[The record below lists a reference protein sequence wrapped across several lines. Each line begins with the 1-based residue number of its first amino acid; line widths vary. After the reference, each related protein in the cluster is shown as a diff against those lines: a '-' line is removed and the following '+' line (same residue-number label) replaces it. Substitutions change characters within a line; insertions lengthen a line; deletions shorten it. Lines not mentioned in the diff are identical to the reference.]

1 LQLTFV
7 NYFSLTNTLSRFFD
21 VRPGEARRVGIMVS
35 LLFFLLA
42 ANNVIKVVRDSLFL
56 SRFPISDL
64 AYVYLLA
71 ALLAGVIIAIYTRY
85 TMRLPL
91 YRLILGSNAFIIS
104 NVIIFW
110 FLIVVFNFA
119 WAIYA
124 FYIWSAIVGV
134 LAVAQFWTF
143 AGLMFTSREA
153 KRLFGIFSA
162 GGSLGAI
169 LGGFG
174 SGWAVNL
181 FMETD
186 ELFWLIG
193 ALFAGAFGVVWLAGK
208 ELRELQ
214 TPELKEVPTS
224 RETKATEHTSAL
236 GAIRAS
242 RYLQFIAGAIFVSV
256 TVSTLIDF
264 QFKAAAK
271 AGYASQDDLTAFFGS
286 YYAWV
291 AIITLFSQVLLT
303 GSFLTA
309 FGLIP
314 SLLLLPVSL
323 FAGSLGILVWPGLF
337 STTATRLTDAVLRTS
352 VNQSGMEIL
361 YLPLSATIKKR
372 VKTFLDV
379 VLQRLGDGAAGLIV
393 LFYALFIMRSEPG
406 SLTYFSLGL
415 IIIWAAFIFTL
426 RSGYLEAL
434 RTGLET
440 QAITWEGE
448 DINYAD
454 RQTIEAVL
462 QNLLKDDERALLFG
476 LDLVEK
482 LNPQVI
488 VPRLPLSLLR
498 HPSPLVRSRSL
509 KLFATSTEPE
519 KLKEIVRL
527 LEDENGEVQAEAINV
542 VCAIRKEDAIPVMR
556 PYLESS
562 DPRVQRSAIECLL
575 HHGDMEIRE
584 VALATFRKMIANP
597 GVDGAAGRIEAARL
611 MGEVDDPEFPG
622 YLSKL
627 IREDS
632 SIPVIR
638 EALAAAGKRKEP
650 TLLRDVIMR
659 LWFPKTKSWA
669 RRALVEYGEVAV
681 ETLRDMLF
689 DSKISRDIRLS
700 IPRTLSKIE
709 FPSAM
714 DALLNGLNQE
724 DGSLRYKIILGLE
737 EMARRLPSLRI
748 DQHVIEMAIVAE
760 ASHYYRRFLTFF
772 ALFGDDN
779 DRSMDN
785 DWLLH
790 QALLENMER
799 EKERVLR
806 LLSLIYR
813 PEDIGS
819 ATTALRS
826 GSRPKQAQA
835 IELLDNL
842 LTGDIKRHVFPLFD
856 DAPAAERFQK
866 FLALLGLKSF
876 DGEMAWQEL
885 LKQDDIWL
893 KAATLWEIGL
903 RGLRDFRGELQQYLN
918 STEPVLKETAALVM
932 SRI

>member
-1 LQLTFV
+1 M
-7 NYFSLTNTLSRFFD
+7 NHFSLPNTLSRFLD
-21 VRPGEARRVGIMVS
+21 IRPGEARRVGMMVA

-56 SRFPISDL
+56 SRFAITDL
-64 AYVYLLA
+64 PYVYLLA
-71 ALLAGVIIAIYTRY
+71 ALLAGVIITVYTRY
-85 TMRLPL
+85 TVSLPL
-91 YRLILGSNAFIIS
+91 YRLILGSNALIIS

-119 WAIYA
+119 WGVYA

-143 AGLMFTSREA
+143 AGLLFTSREA
-153 KRLFGIFSA
+153 KRLFGIFNA
-162 GGSLGAI
+162 GGSLGGI

-181 FMETD
+181 FMGTN

-208 ELRELQ
+208 ELSELQ
-214 TPELKEVPTS
+214 TAVVKEIPTS
-224 RETKATEHTSAL
+224 RETKAIQQTSAL
-236 GAIRAS
+236 GPIRAS
-242 RYLQFIAGAIFVSV
+242 RYLQLIAGAIFVSV
-256 TVSTLIDF
+256 AVSTLIDF

-271 AGYASQDDLTAFFGS
+271 TAYPSQDELTAFFGS

-291 AIITLFSQVLLT
+291 AIITFFSQVLLT
-303 GSFLTA
+303 RRLLTA

-314 SLLLLPVSL
+314 SLLLLPAGL
-323 FAGSLGILVWPGLF
+323 FAGSLGIFVWPGLF
-337 STTATRLTDAVLRTS
+337 SAMATRLTDAVLRAS

-361 YLPLSATIKKR
+361 YLPLSATVKRR

-393 LFYALFIMRSEPG
+393 LFYTLFMMQSDPA
-406 SLTYFSLGL
+406 SLSYFSFGL
-415 IIIWAAFIFTL
+415 IILWAMFILVL

-434 RTGLET
+434 RAGLET
-440 QAITWEGE
+440 QAITWEGG
-448 DINYAD
+448 DIDYAD
-454 RQTIEAVL
+454 KQTIEAVL
-462 QNLLKDDERALLFG
+462 QNLQKEDERALLFG
-476 LDLVEK
+476 LDLAEN
-482 LNPQVI
+482 LDPEVI

-498 HPSPLVRSRSL
+498 HPSALVRGRSL

-527 LEDENGEVQAEAINV
+527 LEDENREVQAEAINV
-542 VCAIRKEDAIPVMR
+542 VCAIRKEDAIPLMR
-556 PYLESS
+556 PYLESP

-575 HHGDMEIRE
+575 HHGDAEIRE

-597 GVDGAAGRIEAARL
+597 GTDGAAGRIEAARL
-611 MGEVDDPEFPG
+611 MGEVYDPEFPG

-627 IREDS
+627 IREDP

-650 TLLRDVIMR
+650 TLLRDIIMR
-659 LWFPKTKSWA
+659 LCYPKTKSWA
-669 RRALVEYGEVAV
+669 RQALIEYGEVAV
-681 ETLRDMLF
+681 GTLREALL
-689 DSKISRDIRLS
+689 DSNISRDIRLS
-700 IPRTLSKIE
+700 IPRTLSKIGS
-709 FPSAM
+709 PDAM
-714 DALLNGLNQE
+714 DVLLSGLYQD

-737 EMARRLPSLRI
+737 EMARRLPNLPI
-748 DQHVIEMAIVAE
+748 DRHVIEVAIVSE
-760 ASHYYRRFLTFF
+760 ARRYYRRFLIFF
-772 ALFGDDN
+772 GLFGDGN
-779 DRSMDN
+779 DRSVN
-785 DWLLH
+785 DGGLLH
-790 QALLENMER
+790 QTLLENMER

-806 LLSLIYR
+806 LLSLIYP

-819 ATTALRS
+819 ATAALRNDS
-826 GSRPKQAQA
+826 PAKQAQA
-835 IELLDNL
+835 IEFLDNL
-842 LTGDIKRHVFPLFD
+842 LEGDVKRHVFPLFD
-856 DAPAAERFQK
+856 DAPASERFEK
-866 FLALLGLKSF
+866 FLALLELRSF
-876 DGEMAWQEL
+876 DGETALQEL
-885 LKQDDIWL
+885 LKQDDVWL
-893 KAATLWEIGL
+893 KAATIWEIGL

-918 STEPVLKETAALVM
+918 SKEPVLKETAELVM

>member
-1 LQLTFV
+1 M
-7 NYFSLTNTLSRFFD
+7 NHFSLTNTLSRFLD
-21 VRPGEARRVGIMVS
+21 IRPGEARRVGMMVS

-56 SRFPISDL
+56 SRFSISHL
-64 AYVYLLA
+64 PYVYLLA
-71 ALLAGVIIAIYTRY
+71 ALLAGVIIAVYARY
-85 TMRLPL
+85 TVRLPL
-91 YRLILGSNAFIIS
+91 YRLMLASNAFIIS
-104 NVIIFW
+104 NVLMFW
-110 FLIVVFNFA
+110 FLIVFFNFA

-134 LAVAQFWTF
+134 LAAAQFWTF
-143 AGLMFTSREA
+143 ADLIFTSREA
-153 KRLFGIFSA
+153 KRLFGTFNA

-174 SGWAVNL
+174 SGWIVNL
-181 FMETD
+181 FSGAD
-186 ELFWLIG
+186 GLFWLIG
-193 ALFAGAFGVVWLAGK
+193 ALFAGAFGVVWLAGN
-208 ELRELQ
+208 ELSELHTEALQ
-214 TPELKEVPTS
+214 EIPTS
-224 RETKATEHTSAL
+224 RETKAGRQTSAF

-242 RYLQFIAGAIFVSV
+242 GYLQLIAGAIFVSV
-256 TVSTLIDF
+256 AVSTLIDF

-271 AGYASQDDLTAFFGS
+271 VAYPSEDGLTAFFGS

-291 AIITLFSQVLLT
+291 AIITFFSQVLLT
-303 GSFLTA
+303 GRFLTA

-314 SLLLLPVSL
+314 SLFLLPVGL

-361 YLPLSATIKKR
+361 YLPLSAALKKR

-393 LFYALFIMRSEPG
+393 LFYTLFMMRAEPA
-406 SLTYFSLGL
+406 SLAYFSLGL
-415 IIIWAAFIFTL
+415 IIIWAAFIFFL
-426 RSGYLEAL
+426 RNGYLEAL

-448 DINYAD
+448 AINYAD
-454 RQTIEAVL
+454 KHTIDAVL
-462 QNLLKDDERALLFG
+462 QTLQRQDEQTLLFG
-476 LDLVEK
+476 LDLAEK
-482 LNPQVI
+482 LDPEVI
-488 VPRLPLSLLR
+488 VPRLSLSLLQ

-509 KLFATSTEPE
+509 KLFAATTDLA

-556 PYLESS
+556 PYLESP

-575 HHGDMEIRE
+575 HHGDPEIRE

-611 MGEVDDPEFPG
+611 MGEVNDPEFPE
-622 YLSKL
+622 YLSNL
-627 IREDS
+627 IRKDS
-632 SIPVIR
+632 SVPVIR

-659 LWFPKTKSWA
+659 LGCPNTKGTA
-669 RRALVEYGEVAV
+669 HQALVEYGEIAV
-681 ETLRDMLF
+681 DTLRDVLW
-689 DSKISRDIRLS
+689 DSHASRDVRLN
-700 IPRTLSKIE
+700 IPSTLSKIAA
-709 FPSAM
+709 PTSM
-714 DALLNGLNQE
+714 NALLDGLNQE
-724 DGSLRYKIILGLE
+724 DGSLRYRIIVGLE
-737 EMARRLPSLRI
+737 EMARRLPNLRMDQQVVRRAI
-748 DQHVIEMAIVAE
+748 DAE
-760 ASHYYRRFLTFF
+760 ASRFYRRFLTFF
-772 ALFGDDN
+772 VLFGDDN
-779 DRSMDN
+779 DSSMN
-785 DWLLH
+785 NGSLLR

-806 LLSLIYR
+806 LLSLIYP

-819 ATTALRS
+819 ATAALRS
-826 GSRPKQAQA
+826 GNRAKQSQA
-835 IELLDNL
+835 IEFLDNL
-842 LTGDIKRHVFPLFD
+842 LSGDLKRHVFPLFD
-856 DAPAAERFQK
+856 DAPAAARFQK

-876 DGEMAWQEL
+876 DREIAWQQL
-885 LKQDDIWL
+885 LKQDDVWL
-893 KAATLWEIGL
+893 KAATFWEIGL
-903 RGLRDFRGELQQYLN
+903 RGLRDFRGKLQQYLN

>member
-1 LQLTFV
+1 MNHL
-7 NYFSLTNTLSRFFD
+7 SLTNTLSRFFD
-21 VRPGEARRVGIMVS
+21 IRPGEARRVGIMVS

-42 ANNVIKVVRDSLFL
+42 ANNVIKVVRDALFL

-64 AYVYLLA
+64 AYVYFLV
-71 ALLAGVIIAIYTRY
+71 ALLAGVIIAVYTRY
-85 TMRLPL
+85 TVRLPL
-91 YRLILGSNAFIIS
+91 YRLILGLNAFIIS
-104 NVIIFW
+104 NVIMFW

-119 WAIYA
+119 WSIFA
-124 FYIWSAIVGV
+124 FYIWSAIVSV

-143 AGLMFTSREA
+143 AGLIFTSREA

-181 FMETD
+181 FMGTN

-208 ELRELQ
+208 ELSELQ
-214 TPELKEVPTS
+214 TPTS
-224 RETKATEHTSAL
+224 RETKATEQAGAL
-236 GAIRAS
+236 GPILAS
-242 RYLQFIAGAIFVSV
+242 RYLQLIAGAIFVSV
-256 TVSTLIDF
+256 AVSTLIDF

-271 AGYASQDDLTAFFGS
+271 MAYASQDDLTAFFGS

-291 AIITLFSQVLLT
+291 AIITFFAQVVLT
-303 GSFLTA
+303 RRLLTA

-314 SLLLLPVSL
+314 SLLLLPVTL

-361 YLPLSATIKKR
+361 YLPLSAAVKRR

-379 VLQRLGDGAAGLIV
+379 VLQRLGDGAAGLIA
-393 LFYALFIMRSEPG
+393 LFYALFIMHSNPA
-406 SLTYFSLGL
+406 SLAYFSLGL
-415 IIIWAAFIFTL
+415 IILWAMFIFAL
-426 RSGYLEAL
+426 RSGYVEAL
-434 RTGLET
+434 RTGLEAQT
-440 QAITWEGE
+440 ITWEGG

-454 RQTIEAVL
+454 KQTIEAVL
-462 QNLLKDDERALLFG
+462 QNLKKQDERAVLFA
-476 LDLVEK
+476 LDLAEN
-482 LNPQVI
+482 LDAAVI
-488 VPRLPLSLLR
+488 APRLPLKLLQ

-509 KLFATSTEPE
+509 KLFAASTDPE

-556 PYLESS
+556 PYLESP

-575 HHGDMEIRE
+575 HHGDTEIRE
-584 VALATFRKMIANP
+584 VAMATFRKLIANP
-597 GVDGAAGRIEAARL
+597 GTDGAAGRMEAARL

-632 SIPVIR
+632 SIPVIQ
-638 EALAAAGKRKEP
+638 EALAAAGKRKDP
-650 TLLRDVIMR
+650 TLLRDVITR
-659 LWFPKTKSWA
+659 LGCPKTKGWA
-669 RRALVEYGEVAV
+669 RQALIEYGAAAV
-681 ETLRDMLF
+681 ETLREALL
-689 DSKISRDIRLS
+689 DSNVSRDIRLG
-700 IPRTLSKIE
+700 IPRTLSKIAS
-709 FPSAM
+709 PAAM
-714 DALLNGLNQE
+714 DALLSGLNQE
-724 DGSLRYKIILGLE
+724 DGSLRYRIIVGLA
-737 EMARRLPSLRI
+737 EMVRRLPNLRI
-748 DQHVIEMAIVAE
+748 DRPVIEMAIVAE
-760 ASHYYRRFLTFF
+760 ASRYYHRFLTFF
-772 ALFGDDN
+772 VLFGDGN
-779 DRSMDN
+779 NHSMN
-785 DWLLH
+785 NGGLLH

-806 LLSLIYR
+806 LLSLIYP

-819 ATTALRS
+819 ATAALHS
-826 GSRPKQAQA
+826 GSRAKQAQA
-835 IELLDNL
+835 IEFLDNL
-842 LTGDIKRHVFPLFD
+842 LTGDVKRYVFPLFD
-856 DAPAAERFQK
+856 DAPDAERFQK
-866 FLALLGLKSF
+866 FLALLGLRSF
-876 DGEMAWQEL
+876 DRETAFQDL
-885 LKQDDIWL
+885 LKQDDVWL

-903 RGLRDFRGELQQYLN
+903 RGLREFRGEIQQYLN
-918 STEPVLKETAALVM
+918 SKNPVLTETAALVM

>member
-1 LQLTFV
+1 M
-7 NYFSLTNTLSRFFD
+7 
-21 VRPGEARRVGIMVS
+21 MVS

-56 SRFPISDL
+56 SRFPIGHL
-64 AYVYLLA
+64 PYVYLLV
-71 ALLAGVIIAIYTRY
+71 ALLAGVIIAVYTRY
-85 TMRLPL
+85 TVRLPL
-91 YRLILGSNAFIIS
+91 YRLILGSYTFIIS

-119 WAIYA
+119 WGIYA

-143 AGLMFTSREA
+143 AGLIFTSREA

-181 FMETD
+181 FTGTD

-193 ALFAGAFGVVWLAGK
+193 ALFVGAFGVVWLAGS
-208 ELRELQ
+208 ELSELQ
-214 TPELKEVPTS
+214 TVALTEIPASK
-224 RETKATEHTSAL
+224 ETKVSQQQTSAL
-236 GAIRAS
+236 RAIRAS
-242 RYLQFIAGAIFVSV
+242 RYLQLIAGAILFSV
-256 TVSTLIDF
+256 AVSTLIDF

-271 AGYASQDDLTAFFGS
+271 VAYASQDDLTAFFGS

-291 AIITLFSQVLLT
+291 AIITFFSQVLLT
-303 GSFLTA
+303 GRLLTT

-337 STTATRLTDAVLRTS
+337 STTATRVTDAVLRTS
-352 VNQSGMEIL
+352 VNQSGLEIL
-361 YLPLSATIKKR
+361 YLPLSATLKKR

-393 LFYALFIMRSEPG
+393 LFYALFIMQSEPA
-406 SLTYFSLGL
+406 SLAYFSLVL
-415 IIIWAAFIFTL
+415 IIIWAVFIFVL
-426 RSGYLEAL
+426 RSGYVEAL
-434 RTGLET
+434 RTGLEA
-440 QAITWEGE
+440 QAITWEGG

-454 RQTIEAVL
+454 KQTIEAVL
-462 QNLLKDDERALLFG
+462 QNLQKEDERALLFG
-476 LDLVEK
+476 LDLAEK
-482 LNPQVI
+482 LDPEVI
-488 VPRLPLSLLR
+488 VPRLPLSLLK

-509 KLFATSTEPE
+509 KLFATSTDPE
-519 KLKEIVRL
+519 KLKEIMRL

-556 PYLESS
+556 PYLESP

-575 HHGDMEIRE
+575 HHGDVEIRE

-597 GVDGAAGRIEAARL
+597 GTDGAASRIEAARL
-611 MGEVDDPEFPG
+611 IGEVNDPEFPG

-627 IREDS
+627 IREDP

-659 LWFPKTKSWA
+659 LCCPKTKSWA
-669 RRALVEYGEVAV
+669 RQALIEYGEVAV
-681 ETLRDMLF
+681 VTLREALL
-689 DSKISRDIRLS
+689 DSKISHDIRLS
-700 IPRTLSKIE
+700 IPRTLSKIAS
-709 FPSAM
+709 PGAM
-714 DALLNGLNQE
+714 DALLSGLNQE

-737 EMARRLPSLRI
+737 EMARRLPNLRI
-748 DQHVIEMAIVAE
+748 DQHIIERAIISE
-760 ASHYYRRFLTFF
+760 ARRYYRRFLIFF
-772 ALFGDDN
+772 GLFGDGN
-779 DRSMDN
+779 DHPMN
-785 DWLLH
+785 DGWVLR
-790 QALLENMER
+790 QTLLENMER

-806 LLSLIYR
+806 LLSMIYP
-813 PEDIGS
+813 PEDIRS

-826 GSRPKQAQA
+826 GNRAKQAQA
-835 IELLDNL
+835 IEFLDNL
-842 LTGDIKRHVFPLFD
+842 LTGDVKRHVFPLFD
-856 DAPAAERFQK
+856 DAPAAERFK
-866 FLALLGLKSF
+866 KLLALLGLRSF
-876 DGEMAWQEL
+876 DRDTALQEL
-885 LKQDDIWL
+885 LKQDDVWL

-903 RGLRDFRGELQQYLN
+903 RGLRDFRGELRQYLN
-918 STEPVLKETAALVM
+918 STEPVLKETAELVM

>member
-1 LQLTFV
+1 V
-7 NYFSLTNTLSRFFD
+7 NHVSLTNTLSRFFD
-21 VRPGEARRVGIMVS
+21 IRPGEGRRVAIMVS

-42 ANNVIKVVRDSLFL
+42 ANNVIKVVRDALFL

-71 ALLAGVIIAIYTRY
+71 ALLAGVIIAVYTRY
-85 TMRLPL
+85 TVRLPL

-104 NVIIFW
+104 NVIMFW
-110 FLIVVFNFA
+110 FLIVFFNFA

-134 LAVAQFWTF
+134 LAVAQFWMF
-143 AGLMFTSREA
+143 AGLIFTSREA

-174 SGWAVNL
+174 SGWAVNV

-214 TPELKEVPTS
+214 TPALKEVPTS
-224 RETKATEHTSAL
+224 RETKATEHASAL
-236 GAIRAS
+236 GPILAS
-242 RYLQFIAGAIFVSV
+242 RYLQLIAGAIFVSV

-271 AGYASQDDLTAFFGS
+271 LAYASQDGLTAFFGS

-291 AIITLFSQVLLT
+291 AIITFFSQVLLT
-303 GSFLTA
+303 RRLLTA

-314 SLLLLPVSL
+314 SLLLLPVGL

-361 YLPLSATIKKR
+361 YLPLSATVKKQ

-393 LFYALFIMRSEPG
+393 LFYALFIMQSNPA
-406 SLTYFSLGL
+406 SLAYFSLGL
-415 IIIWAAFIFTL
+415 IIIWAMFVFAL
-426 RSGYLEAL
+426 RGGYIEAL
-434 RTGLET
+434 RTGLEAQT
-440 QAITWEGE
+440 ITWEGG
-448 DINYAD
+448 DIDYAD
-454 RQTIEAVL
+454 KQTIEAVL
-462 QNLLKDDERALLFG
+462 QNLQKENEQALLFA
-476 LDLVEK
+476 LDLAE
-482 LNPQVI
+482 NFDPEVI
-488 VPRLPLSLLR
+488 APRLPLSLLQ

-509 KLFATSTEPE
+509 KLFAASTDPE

-527 LEDENGEVQAEAINV
+527 LKDENGEVQAEAINV
-542 VCAIRKEDAIPVMR
+542 VCAIRKEDAIPVMQ
-556 PYLESS
+556 PYLESP

-575 HHGDMEIRE
+575 HHGDAEIRE
-584 VALATFRKMIANP
+584 VAMATFRKLIANP
-597 GVDGAAGRIEAARL
+597 GTDGAAGRLEAARL
-611 MGEVDDPEFPG
+611 MGEFNDPEFPE

-627 IREDS
+627 IREDP

-650 TLLRDVIMR
+650 TLLRDVITR
-659 LWFPKTKSWA
+659 LCCPKTKSSA
-669 RRALVEYGEVAV
+669 RQALIEYGAAAV
-681 ETLRDMLF
+681 ETLREALL
-689 DSKISRDIRLS
+689 DSNIARDIRLS
-700 IPRTLSKIE
+700 IPRTLSKIAS
-709 FPSAM
+709 PGAL
-714 DALLNGLNQE
+714 DALLSGLNQE
-724 DGSLRYKIILGLE
+724 DGSLRYKIIVGLE
-737 EMARRLPSLRI
+737 EMARRLPNLRL
-748 DQHVIEMAIVAE
+748 DRSVIEMAIVSE
-760 ASHYYRRFLTFF
+760 ARRYYRRFLTFF
-772 ALFGDDN
+772 GLFGDGN
-779 DRSMDN
+779 DRPMDEGG
-785 DWLLH
+785 LLG
-790 QALLENMER
+790 QTLLENMER

-806 LLSLIYR
+806 LLSLIYP
-813 PEDIGS
+813 PEDIGN
-819 ATTALRS
+819 ATTALYS
-826 GSRPKQAQA
+826 GSRAQQAQA
-835 IELLDNL
+835 IEFLDNL
-842 LTGDIKRHVFPLFD
+842 LTGDVKRHVFPLFD
-856 DAPAAERFQK
+856 DAPATERFEK
-866 FLALLGLKSF
+866 FLALLGLTSF
-876 DGEMAWQEL
+876 DGKTALQEL
-885 LKQDDIWL
+885 LKQDDVWL

-918 STEPVLKETAALVM
+918 SKEPVLKETAELVM

>member
-1 LQLTFV
+1 MNHL
-7 NYFSLTNTLSRFFD
+7 SLTNTLSRFFD
-21 VRPGEARRVGIMVS
+21 IRPGEARRVVIMVS

-42 ANNVIKVVRDSLFL
+42 ANNVIKVVRDALFL

-71 ALLAGVIIAIYTRY
+71 ALLAGVIIAVYTRY
-85 TMRLPL
+85 TVRLPL

-104 NVIIFW
+104 NVILFR
-110 FLIVVFNFA
+110 FLIVDFNFA
-119 WAIYA
+119 WSIYA
-124 FYIWSAIVGV
+124 FYIWSAIVSV

-143 AGLMFTSREA
+143 AGLIFTSREA

-181 FMETD
+181 FTGTD
-186 ELFWLIG
+186 GLFWLIG
-193 ALFAGAFGVVWLAGK
+193 ALFAGAFGVVWLAGQ
-208 ELRELQ
+208 ELSEFQ
-214 TPELKEVPTS
+214 TPELKEIPTS
-224 RETKATEHTSAL
+224 REAKATQQAGAL
-236 GAIRAS
+236 GPILAS
-242 RYLQFIAGAIFVSV
+242 RYLQLIAGAIFVSV

-271 AGYASQDDLTAFFGS
+271 MAYPSKDGLTAFFGS

-291 AIITLFSQVLLT
+291 AIITFFSQAVLTRRLLT
-303 GSFLTA
+303 L

-314 SLLLLPVSL
+314 SLLLLPVGL

-361 YLPLSATIKKR
+361 YLPLSAAVKRR

-379 VLQRLGDGAAGLIV
+379 VLQRLGDSAAGLIA
-393 LFYALFIMRSEPG
+393 LFYALFIMQSNPA
-406 SLTYFSLGL
+406 SLAYFSLGL
-415 IIIWAAFIFTL
+415 IILWAMFIFAL
-426 RSGYLEAL
+426 RSGYVEAL
-434 RTGLET
+434 RTGLEAQT
-440 QAITWEGE
+440 ITWEGE

-454 RQTIEAVL
+454 KQTIEAVL
-462 QNLLKDDERALLFG
+462 QNLKKQDERALLFA
-476 LDLVEK
+476 LDLAEN
-482 LNPQVI
+482 LDPAVI
-488 VPRLPLSLLR
+488 APRLPLDLLQ
-498 HPSPLVRSRSL
+498 HPSSLVRSRSL
-509 KLFATSTEPE
+509 KLFAASTDPE
-519 KLKEIVRL
+519 KLKEIIRL

-542 VCAIRKEDAIPVMR
+542 VCAIRKEDAIPVMQA
-556 PYLESS
+556 YLESP

-575 HHGDMEIRE
+575 HHGDAEIRE
-584 VALATFRKMIANP
+584 VAMAAFRKLIANP
-597 GVDGAAGRIEAARL
+597 GTDGTAGRMEAARL

-632 SIPVIR
+632 SIPVIQ
-638 EALAAAGKRKEP
+638 EALAAAGKRKDP
-650 TLLRDVIMR
+650 TLLRDVVMQ
-659 LWFPKTKSWA
+659 LCCPKTKSWA
-669 RRALVEYGEVAV
+669 RQALIEYGAAAV
-681 ETLRDMLF
+681 ETLREALL
-689 DSKISRDIRLS
+689 DSNVSRDIRLG
-700 IPRTLSKIE
+700 IPRTLSQIAS
-709 FPSAM
+709 PAATA
-714 DALLNGLNQE
+714 ALLSGLNQE
-724 DGSLRYKIILGLE
+724 DGSLRYRIILGLE
-737 EMARRLPSLRI
+737 EMARRLPNLPI
-748 DQHVIEMAIVAE
+748 DQHVIEMAIVSE
-760 ASHYYRRFLTFF
+760 ARRYYRRFLTVFV
-772 ALFGDDN
+772 LFGDDN
-779 DRSMDN
+779 NHSMNN

-806 LLSLIYR
+806 LLSLIYP

-819 ATTALRS
+819 ATAALHS
-826 GSRPKQAQA
+826 GSRAKQAQA
-835 IELLDNL
+835 IEFLDNL
-842 LTGDIKRHVFPLFD
+842 LTGDVKRYVFPLFD

-866 FLALLGLKSF
+866 FLAILGLRSF
-876 DGEMAWQEL
+876 DRETAFQDL
-885 LKQDDIWL
+885 LKQDDVWL

-903 RGLRDFRGELQQYLN
+903 RGLRDFRGEIQQYLN
-918 STEPVLKETAALVM
+918 SKNPVLKETAALVM

>member
-1 LQLTFV
+1 MINLF
-7 NYFSLTNTLSRFFD
+7 LTNTLSRFFD
-21 VRPGEARRVGIMVS
+21 IRPGEARRVGIMVS

-42 ANNVIKVVRDSLFL
+42 ANNVIKVVRDALFL

-64 AYVYLLA
+64 AYVYFLV
-71 ALLAGVIIAIYTRY
+71 ALLAGVIIAVYTRY
-85 TMRLPL
+85 TVRLPL
-91 YRLILGSNAFIIS
+91 YRLILGLNAFIIS
-104 NVIIFW
+104 NVILFW

-119 WAIYA
+119 WSIFA
-124 FYIWSAIVGV
+124 FYIWSAIVSV

-143 AGLMFTSREA
+143 AGLIFTSREA

-181 FMETD
+181 FMGTN

-208 ELRELQ
+208 ELSELQ
-214 TPELKEVPTS
+214 TPTS
-224 RETKATEHTSAL
+224 RETKATEPAGAL
-236 GAIRAS
+236 GPILAS
-242 RYLQFIAGAIFVSV
+242 RYLQLIAGAIFVSV
-256 TVSTLIDF
+256 AVSTLIDF

-271 AGYASQDDLTAFFGS
+271 MAYASQDDLTAFFGS

-291 AIITLFSQVLLT
+291 AIITFFAQVVLT
-303 GSFLTA
+303 RRLLTA

-314 SLLLLPVSL
+314 SLLLLPVTL

-361 YLPLSATIKKR
+361 YLPLSAAVKRR

-379 VLQRLGDGAAGLIV
+379 VLQRLGDGAAGLIA
-393 LFYALFIMRSEPG
+393 LFYALFIMQSNPAG
-406 SLTYFSLGL
+406 LAYFSLGL
-415 IIIWAAFIFTL
+415 IILWAMFIFAL
-426 RSGYLEAL
+426 RSGYVEAL
-434 RTGLET
+434 RTGLEAQT
-440 QAITWEGE
+440 ITWEGG

-454 RQTIEAVL
+454 KQTIEAVL
-462 QNLLKDDERALLFG
+462 QNLKKQDERAVLFA
-476 LDLVEK
+476 LDLAENLDAAVTA
-482 LNPQVI
+482 
-488 VPRLPLSLLR
+488 PRLPLKLLQ

-509 KLFATSTEPE
+509 KLFAASTDPE

-556 PYLESS
+556 PYLESP

-575 HHGDMEIRE
+575 HHGDTEIRE
-584 VALATFRKMIANP
+584 VAMATFRKLIANP
-597 GVDGAAGRIEAARL
+597 GTDGAAGRMEAARL

-632 SIPVIR
+632 SIPVIQ
-638 EALAAAGKRKEP
+638 EALAAAGKRKDP
-650 TLLRDVIMR
+650 TLLRDVITR
-659 LWFPKTKSWA
+659 LGCPKTKGWA
-669 RRALVEYGEVAV
+669 RQALIEYGAAAV
-681 ETLRDMLF
+681 ETLREALL
-689 DSKISRDIRLS
+689 DSNVSRDIRLG
-700 IPRTLSKIE
+700 IPRTLSKIAS
-709 FPSAM
+709 PAAM
-714 DALLNGLNQE
+714 DALLSGLNQE
-724 DGSLRYKIILGLE
+724 DGSLRYRIIVGLA
-737 EMARRLPSLRI
+737 EMVRRLPNLRI
-748 DQHVIEMAIVAE
+748 DRPVIEMAIVAE
-760 ASHYYRRFLTFF
+760 ASRYYHRFLTFF
-772 ALFGDDN
+772 VLFGDGN
-779 DRSMDN
+779 NHSMN
-785 DWLLH
+785 NGGLLH

-806 LLSLIYR
+806 LLSLIYP

-819 ATTALRS
+819 ATAALHS
-826 GSRPKQAQA
+826 GSRAKQAQA
-835 IELLDNL
+835 IEFLDNL
-842 LTGDIKRHVFPLFD
+842 LTGDVKGYVFPLFD
-856 DAPAAERFQK
+856 DAPDAERFQK
-866 FLALLGLKSF
+866 FLALLGLRSF
-876 DGEMAWQEL
+876 DRETAFQDL
-885 LKQDDIWL
+885 LKQDDVWL

-903 RGLRDFRGELQQYLN
+903 RGLREFRGEIQQYLN
-918 STEPVLKETAALVM
+918 SKNPVLTETAALVM